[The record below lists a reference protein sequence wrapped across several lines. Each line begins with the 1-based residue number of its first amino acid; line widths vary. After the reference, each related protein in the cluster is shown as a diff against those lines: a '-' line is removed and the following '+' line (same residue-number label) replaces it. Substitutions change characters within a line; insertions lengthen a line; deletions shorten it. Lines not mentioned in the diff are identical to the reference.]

1 MKTSLFTIFSVLG
14 GSACAVASVA
24 ASAAMIIM
32 LEMHCEA
39 QAVRWSSLAMNEER
53 EKS

>member
-1 MKTSLFTIFSVLG
+1 MEKKERESGRTELEKNF
-14 GSACAVASVA
+14 
-24 ASAAMIIM
+24 
-32 LEMHCEA
+32 EMHCEA